1 MKNKKLFPIIAIAS
15 LLALTSC
22 SLFNDDDI
30 AVHNHYN
37 PEPFTPA
44 PEPGSETAGGVTS
57 TTNDKV
63 PNALYFKNVAYDTN
77 STIANTYA
85 TGKAHHT
92 EYNVNGGN
100 DYEATK
106 ATNNYDIYVPKDISK
121 TTKHTV
127 LLFIH
132 GGAWVSGFKSDVNPY
147 IQEFAN
153 KGYIT
158 ATIKYTLLKKEM
170 DDASRSI
177 FRDLD
182 EIDACIKSIKS
193 LLTELEFDTTKTNL
207 VLGGAS
213 SGAHL
218 AMLYAYSRGNES
230 VIPLRFVVDAVGPT
244 NIKPAAW
251 KKFVTSDETVRAA
264 GITKDKIDA
273 QEALGNIGAMPVAGE
288 GYNWNDYQTMRI
300 SNGMCGL
307 PYTLE
312 DVAASSSD
320 MNHID
325 NPNAASNSMTKVN
338 GGEDQLSVTYWMGK
352 TSFKPSIICAYAGND
367 SIVGINQYA
376 TLQPVM
382 EDKGITHELFYFPES
397 DHQDITREANQT
409 VYDQFM
415 NKIDEWIQAL

>member
-30 AVHNHYN
+30 AIKNTYN
-37 PEPFTPA
+37 PEPSVPA

-77 STIANTYA
+77 GHIKNTYA
-85 TGKAHHT
+85 VGQAHYT

-132 GGAWVSGFKSDVNPY
+132 GGAWVTGFKSDVNPY

-170 DDASRSI
+170 NDNSLSI

-182 EIDACIKSIKS
+182 EIDACIKSIKNV
-193 LLTELEFDTTKTNL
+193 LNELEFDTTKTNL

-230 VIPLRFVVDAVGPT
+230 AIPLRFVVDAVGPT
-244 NIKPAAW
+244 NIKPDAW
-251 KKFVTSDETVRAA
+251 KKFNMSDAEVRAA
-264 GITKDKIDA
+264 GITKDKINIQA
-273 QEALGNIGAMPVAGE
+273 GLGNIGSLKVAGDD
-288 GYNWNDYQTMRI
+288 YYWNDYQTMRI
-300 SNGMCGL
+300 ANGMCGI

-320 MNHID
+320 MEHID
-325 NPNAASNSMTKVN
+325 NPNAASTSMTKVN

-352 TSFKPSIICAYAGND
+352 SSFKPSIICAYAGND

-382 EDKGITHELFYFPES
+382 ENNSITHELFYFPES

-409 VYDQFM
+409 VYDEFM